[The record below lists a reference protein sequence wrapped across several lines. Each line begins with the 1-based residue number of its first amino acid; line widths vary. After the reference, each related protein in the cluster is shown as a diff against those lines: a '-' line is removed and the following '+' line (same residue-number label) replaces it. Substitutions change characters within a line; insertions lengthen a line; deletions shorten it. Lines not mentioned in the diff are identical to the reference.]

1 MKRSFVLLYVVLSFS
16 LSEVHAEADTLRI
29 AMGEAEARMLRANVQ
44 LLAQRLAAAETQ
56 ALVRQAAAWT
66 NPSLGV
72 EQNVYNQFTHRW
84 LDTGPR
90 GNTDIQIQQTFPFP
104 GKRSSQVRMAELNA
118 EAASYETDDL
128 SRALRLALRTGMYD
142 LFFLRRS
149 LAFYDESIAA
159 MGPTVIAMERVYEHR
174 AVLLAELLRL
184 KSLLFSLQKERLGI
198 VGRIAETQ
206 ETLSILLG
214 DSSAVPRAYDPLI
227 DLHALE
233 AVRLDTVNR
242 ENAVAFA
249 LAHRA
254 DLRKVDAQAALDDVN
269 LSYQKTVP
277 LPDFTFGGH
286 WSRNG
291 GYVPNYFEITLGC
304 ELPIFNRNQGNIESA
319 EVVVAA
325 DSLQRRGAREKV
337 RREVERALAKAM
349 EADQLFRSFDRSFP
363 EEYRSLVADMVS
375 NYAKRNMSVVEF
387 TDFIESYRSSMRQMN
402 DLENDRADA
411 LEALNDAAGATF
423 IAP

>member
-1 MKRSFVLLYVVLSFS
+1 
-16 LSEVHAEADTLRI
+16 
-29 AMGEAEARMLRANVQ
+29 
-44 LLAQRLAAAETQ
+44 
-56 ALVRQAAAWT
+56 
-66 NPSLGV
+66 
-72 EQNVYNQFTHRW
+72 
-84 LDTGPR
+84 
-90 GNTDIQIQQTFPFP
+90 
-104 GKRSSQVRMAELNA
+104 MAELNA

-291 GYVPNYFEITLGC
+291 GYVPNYFGITLGC
-304 ELPIFNRNQGNIESA
+304 ELPIFNRNQGNIEST

>member
-291 GYVPNYFEITLGC
+291 GYVPNYFGITLGC

-337 RREVERALAKAM
+337 RREVESALAKAM

-402 DLENDRADA
+402 ELENDRADA

>member
-66 NPSLGV
+66 NPSLAV
-72 EQNVYNQFTHRW
+72 EQNVYNQYTHRW

-90 GNTDIQIQQTFPFP
+90 GNTDIQIQQSFPFP

-159 MGPTVIAMERVYEHR
+159 MGPTVSAMERVYEHR

-291 GYVPNYFEITLGC
+291 GYVPNYFGITLGC

-337 RREVERALAKAM
+337 QREVESALAKAM

-402 DLENDRADA
+402 ELENDRADA

>member
-1 MKRSFVLLYVVLSFS
+1 MKRSFALLSAVLCFS
-16 LSEVHAEADTLRI
+16 LSDVHAEADTLRI

-72 EQNVYNQFTHRW
+72 EQNVYKQFTHRW

-214 DSSAVPRAYDPLI
+214 ASSAVPRAYDPLI

-291 GYVPNYFEITLGC
+291 GYVPNYFGITLGC

-337 RREVERALAKAM
+337 QREVESALAKAM

>member
-1 MKRSFVLLYVVLSFS
+1 MKRSFALLSAVLCFS
-16 LSEVHAEADTLRI
+16 LSDVHAEADTLRI

-66 NPSLGV
+66 NPSLAV
-72 EQNVYNQFTHRW
+72 EQNVYNQYTHRW

-90 GNTDIQIQQTFPFP
+90 GNTDIQIQQSFPFP

-159 MGPTVIAMERVYEHR
+159 MGPTVSAMERVYEHR

-291 GYVPNYFEITLGC
+291 GYVPNYFGITLGC

-402 DLENDRADA
+402 ELENDRADA

>member
-1 MKRSFVLLYVVLSFS
+1 MKRSFAFLYAVLCFS
-16 LSEVHAEADTLRI
+16 LSDVHAEADTLRI
-29 AMGEAEARMLRANVQ
+29 ALGEAEARMLRANVQ

-84 LDTGPR
+84 LDAGPR

-214 DSSAVPRAYDPLI
+214 DSSAAPRAYDPLI

-233 AVRLDTVNR
+233 AVRLDTVDR

-291 GYVPNYFEITLGC
+291 GYVPNYFGITLGC

-402 DLENDRADA
+402 ELENDRADA
-411 LEALNDAAGATF
+411 LEALNNAAGATF

>member
-66 NPSLGV
+66 NPSLAV
-72 EQNVYNQFTHRW
+72 EQNVYNQYTHRW

-291 GYVPNYFEITLGC
+291 GYVPNYFGITLGC

-402 DLENDRADA
+402 ELENDRADA

>member
-66 NPSLGV
+66 NPSLAV
-72 EQNVYNQFTHRW
+72 EQNVYNQYTHRW

-90 GNTDIQIQQTFPFP
+90 GNTDIQIQQSFPFP

-159 MGPTVIAMERVYEHR
+159 MGPTVSAMERVYEHR

-291 GYVPNYFEITLGC
+291 GYVPNYFGITLGC

-337 RREVERALAKAM
+337 RREVESALAKAM

-402 DLENDRADA
+402 ELENDRADA

>member
-90 GNTDIQIQQTFPFP
+90 GNTDIQIQQSFPFP

-291 GYVPNYFEITLGC
+291 GYVPNYFGITLGC

>member
-66 NPSLGV
+66 NPSLAV
-72 EQNVYNQFTHRW
+72 EQNVYNQYTHRW

-90 GNTDIQIQQTFPFP
+90 GNTDIQIQQSFPFP

-291 GYVPNYFEITLGC
+291 GYVPNYFGITLGC

-337 RREVERALAKAM
+337 RREVESALAKAM

-402 DLENDRADA
+402 ELENDRADA

>member
-291 GYVPNYFEITLGC
+291 GYVPNYFGITLGC

>member
-1 MKRSFVLLYVVLSFS
+1 MKRSFALLSAVLCFS
-16 LSEVHAEADTLRI
+16 LSDVHAEADTLRI

-66 NPSLGV
+66 NPSLAV
-72 EQNVYNQFTHRW
+72 EQNVYNQYTHRW

-90 GNTDIQIQQTFPFP
+90 GNTDIQIQQSFPFP

-174 AVLLAELLRL
+174 AVLRL

-242 ENAVAFA
+242 ENAVTFA

-254 DLRKVDAQAALDDVN
+254 DLLKVDAQAALDDVN

-291 GYVPNYFEITLGC
+291 GYVPNYFGITLGC

-337 RREVERALAKAM
+337 RREVESALAKAM

-402 DLENDRADA
+402 ELENDRADA

>member
-66 NPSLGV
+66 NPSLAV
-72 EQNVYNQFTHRW
+72 EQNVYNQYTHRW

-291 GYVPNYFEITLGC
+291 GYVPNYFGITLGC

>member
-1 MKRSFVLLYVVLSFS
+1 MKRSFALLSAVLCFS
-16 LSEVHAEADTLRI
+16 LSDVHAEADTLRI

-214 DSSAVPRAYDPLI
+214 ASSAVPRAYDPLI

-291 GYVPNYFEITLGC
+291 GYVPNYFGITLGC
-304 ELPIFNRNQGNIESA
+304 ELPIFNRNKGNIESA

-337 RREVERALAKAM
+337 QREVESALAKAM

-402 DLENDRADA
+402 ELENDRADA

>member
-44 LLAQRLAAAETQ
+44 LLAQRLAVAETQ

-66 NPSLGV
+66 NPSLAV
-72 EQNVYNQFTHRW
+72 EQNVYNQYTHRW

-90 GNTDIQIQQTFPFP
+90 GNTDIQIQQSFPFP

-159 MGPTVIAMERVYEHR
+159 MGPTVSAMERVYEHR

-242 ENAVAFA
+242 GNAVAFA

-291 GYVPNYFEITLGC
+291 GYVPNYFGITLGC

>member
-1 MKRSFVLLYVVLSFS
+1 MKRLFALLYAVLCFS
-16 LSEVHAEADTLRI
+16 LSDVHAEADTLRI

-291 GYVPNYFEITLGC
+291 GYVPNYFGITLGC